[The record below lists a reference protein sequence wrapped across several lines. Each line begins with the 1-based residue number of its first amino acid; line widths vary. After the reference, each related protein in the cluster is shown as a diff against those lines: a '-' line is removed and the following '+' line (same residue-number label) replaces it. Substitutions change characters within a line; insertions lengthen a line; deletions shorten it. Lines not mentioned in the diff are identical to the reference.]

1 MPIVG
6 KFFPSQK
13 KEEQVFLLLRRHWFT
28 YVAFLAIAAVMS
40 LPLLFLII
48 YWLMNPDYFSNII
61 ADIAVL
67 AGSSYLMFIIAL
79 LMYGFIDYYLDV
91 YIVTNERIVSVEQ
104 DGFFKRKISELYLS
118 NVQDVNAQVN
128 GPFATFINYG
138 DINIQT
144 AGERPNFIFKSIPRP
159 YRISKIIV
167 DLHEA
172 ILEEEGQLQTNGLI
186 KKIAKKRLGKFEID
200 ARTASIARKRTKDF
214 IKGNDLIKSEF
225 GGQMEEEIDR
235 QKSENIIA
243 TIDKQAILN
252 SKNKITSNN
261 SKTNSQNQAGEMHEN
276 QEIDI

>member
-13 KEEQVFLLLRRHWFT
+13 SEEHVFLLLRRHWFT
-28 YVAFLAIAAVMS
+28 YVAFLAIALVMS
-40 LPLLFLII
+40 IPLFVLVI
-48 YWLMNPDYFSNII
+48 YWLINPDVFTIII
-61 ADIAVL
+61 ANIAVL
-67 AGSSYLMFIIAL
+67 AGSAYLLFIIAL
-79 LMYGFIDYYLDV
+79 LLYGFVDYYLDV

-118 NVQDVNAQVN
+118 NVQDVNAEVK

-172 ILEEEGQLQTNGLI
+172 ILEEEGHGQPGAISKNLGR
-186 KKIAKKRLGKFEID
+186 KKLNKFSLD
-200 ARTASIARKRTKDF
+200 ARTASVARKRTKDF
-214 IKGNDLIKSEF
+214 IKGSDLIKSEF
-225 GGQMEEEIDR
+225 GGQMEEEINR
-235 QKSENIIA
+235 QKSDNIIKN
-243 TIDKQAILN
+243 IDQQ
-252 SKNKITSNN
+252 SKNDKKLEKKDITESG
-261 SKTNSQNQAGEMHEN
+261 KEMHEN
-276 QEIDI
+276 EEIDI

>member
-13 KEEQVFLLLRRHWFT
+13 SEEQVFLLLRKHWFT

-40 LPLLFLII
+40 LPLTGLFV
-48 YWLMNPDYFSNII
+48 YWSISPDIFVDLT
-61 ADIAVL
+61 ADIAIV
-67 AGSSYLMFIIAL
+67 AASAYLLFIIAL
-79 LMYGFIDYYLDV
+79 LLYGFIDYYLDV

-118 NVQDVNAQVN
+118 NVQDVNAQVV

-138 DINIQT
+138 DILIQT

-172 ILEEEGQLQTNGLI
+172 ILEEEGQGQPGVFS
-186 KKIAKKRLGKFEID
+186 KKLGGKKLGKFEID
-200 ARTASIARKRTKDF
+200 ARTASIARKRTKEF
-214 IKGNDLIKSEF
+214 IKGKDLIKSEF

-235 QKSENIIA
+235 QKSE
-243 TIDKQAILN
+243 TILN
-252 SKNKITSNN
+252 SLDRQTNNTNKEKKVTKSN
-261 SKTNSQNQAGEMHEN
+261 GEMHEN
-276 QEIDI
+276 EEIDI

>member
-13 KEEQVFLLLRRHWFT
+13 SKEQVFLLLRRHWFT

-40 LPLLFLII
+40 IPLFVLVI
-48 YWLMNPDYFSNII
+48 YWLTAPEVFSEVI
-61 ADIAVL
+61 ANIAVL
-67 AGSSYLMFIIAL
+67 TGSAYLLFIVAL
-79 LMYGFIDYYLDV
+79 LLYGFIDYYLDV

-128 GPFATFINYG
+128 GPFATFVNYG

-144 AGERPNFIFKSIPRP
+144 AGERPNFLFKSIPRP

-172 ILEEEGQLQTNGLI
+172 ILEEESQRQIGAISKSLGR
-186 KKIAKKRLGKFEID
+186 KKLSKFEID
-200 ARTASIARKRTKDF
+200 ARTASIARRRTKDF
-214 IKGNDLIKSEF
+214 IKGKDLTTEKKKIIKPS
-225 GGQMEEEIDR
+225 
-235 QKSENIIA
+235 
-243 TIDKQAILN
+243 
-252 SKNKITSNN
+252 
-261 SKTNSQNQAGEMHEN
+261 GEMREN
-276 QEIDI
+276 EEVDL

>member
-6 KFFPSQK
+6 KYFPSQK
-13 KEEQVFLLLRRHWFT
+13 SEEQVFLLLRKHWFT

-40 LPLLFLII
+40 LPLTGLFV
-48 YWLMNPDYFSNII
+48 YWSISPDIFVDLT
-61 ADIAVL
+61 ADIAIV
-67 AGSSYLMFIIAL
+67 AASAYLLFIIAL
-79 LMYGFIDYYLDV
+79 LLYGFVDYYLDV

-118 NVQDVNAQVN
+118 NVQDVNAQVV

-172 ILEEEGQLQTNGLI
+172 ILEEEGQGQPGALSMKLGR
-186 KKIAKKRLGKFEID
+186 KKLGKFEID
-200 ARTASIARKRTKDF
+200 ARTASVARKRTKEF

-235 QKSENIIA
+235 QKSE
-243 TIDKQAILN
+243 TILKSIDQQVNNKQK
-252 SKNKITSNN
+252 SKDTDNT
-261 SKTNSQNQAGEMHEN
+261 TGEMREN
-276 QEIDI
+276 EEIDI